1 MAQEFGSK
9 IFCYVRYTTK
19 EGKRPDLMAAI
30 NEKKIQERYQSQPG
44 NIEYSFYAPT
54 NDENALYLV
63 DIWED
68 QATFDAHLDTD
79 VKPDFLAMKEAYVE
93 KTELVFQFGGK

>member
-9 IFCYVRYTTK
+9 IFCYVRYTVK
-19 EGKRPDLMAAI
+19 DGKLRELMDAI
-30 NEKKIQERYQSQPG
+30 NEKQIQERYQKQPG

-54 NDENALYLV
+54 NNEKYLYLV

-68 QATFDAHLDTD
+68 QAAFDAHLHTD
-79 VKPDFLAMKEAYVE
+79 IGPDFAEIKKRYI
-93 KTELVFQFGGK
+93 TETTQIFQYGGK